1 MLPSTLF
8 FRDRSEFAVDPLSDV
23 LSLIDPRSYAAA
35 GFDLGGDW
43 SIQFPPHNGIKCYA
57 LVCGQC
63 WLRVEGVPEP
73 LLASAGDCLLLTQGR
88 AFRIAS
94 DLDLV
99 PMDAE
104 RFYGATPV
112 GGVTTYQGGET
123 FGIAGHFEVSGRSS
137 DVLLGLLP
145 PIVHLRTES
154 DKANMRASIERM
166 RQELR
171 NPQPGGTLL
180 LRQLALMML
189 VQALRLHLADGPSGA
204 VGWLFALS
212 DKRLSAALTAMHAAP
227 ARRWSLASLAQAA
240 GMSRTSFAVQ
250 FKATVGESPI
260 DYLTRWRMLRA
271 GDRLENSNDS
281 IADIAQSLGYS
292 SGAAFSS
299 AFKRV
304 MGCSPRQYGTRE
316 STTNA

>member
-112 GGVTTYQGGET
+112 GGVTTYRGGET
-123 FGIAGHFEVSGRSS
+123 FGIAGHFEVSGHSS

>member
-1 MLPSTLF
+1 LEV
-8 FRDRSEFAVDPLSDV
+8 RDSFAIVQKVLVDPLSDV

-35 GFDLGGDW
+35 GFDLGGNW
-43 SIQFPPHNGIKCYA
+43 SIEFPPHNGIKCYA

-63 WLRVEGVPEP
+63 WLRVDGVPDP
-73 LLASAGDCLLLTQGR
+73 LLATAGDCLLLTQGR

-94 DLDLV
+94 DLDLE
-99 PMDAE
+99 PTDAE
-104 RFYGATPV
+104 VFYGATPV

-123 FGIAGHFEVSGRSS
+123 SGIAAHFEVSGRSS
-137 DVLLGLLP
+137 DILLGLLP

-154 DKANMRASIERM
+154 DKATLRGSIERM

-171 NPQPGGTLL
+171 DPQPGGILL

-189 VQALRLHLADGPSGA
+189 IQALRLHLADGPSGG

-212 DKRLSAALTAMHAAP
+212 DARLSAALAAMHAAP
-227 ARRWSLASLAQAA
+227 ARRWTLASLAQVA
-240 GMSRTSFAVQ
+240 GMSRTSFAVH
-250 FKATVGESPI
+250 FKATLGESPME
-260 DYLTRWRMLRA
+260 YLTRWRMLRA

-281 IADIAQSLGYS
+281 IAHIAQALGYS
-292 SGAAFSS
+292 SAAAFSS

-304 MGCSPRQYGTRE
+304 MGCSPGRYETQR
-316 STTNA
+316 